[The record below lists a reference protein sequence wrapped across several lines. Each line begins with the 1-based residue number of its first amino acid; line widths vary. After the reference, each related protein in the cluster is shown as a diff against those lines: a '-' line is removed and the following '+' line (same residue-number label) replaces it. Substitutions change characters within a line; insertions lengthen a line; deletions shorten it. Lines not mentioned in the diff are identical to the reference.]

1 MFPLLSLSLSRKV
14 NFYHCCEKRAR
25 SYFLLAMGK
34 VHSAESRMV
43 GKEFENVTL
52 CGFPKMERVLLRDD
66 KDDTAKKA
74 LKKKTDCPFLA
85 SLSIG
90 QVKVWS
96 QRHFCGGSFCFSQ
109 KFLLS
114 YIFLMANEVA
124 KRGTRRGR

>member
-1 MFPLLSLSLSRKV
+1 M
-14 NFYHCCEKRAR
+14 
-25 SYFLLAMGK
+25 
-34 VHSAESRMV
+34 
-43 GKEFENVTL
+43 TL

-66 KDDTAKKA
+66 KDDAAKKA

-96 QRHFCGGSFCFSQ
+96 QRHFCGDSFCFPQNSCCPTFSHER
-109 KFLLS
+109 K
-114 YIFLMANEVA
+114 EVA